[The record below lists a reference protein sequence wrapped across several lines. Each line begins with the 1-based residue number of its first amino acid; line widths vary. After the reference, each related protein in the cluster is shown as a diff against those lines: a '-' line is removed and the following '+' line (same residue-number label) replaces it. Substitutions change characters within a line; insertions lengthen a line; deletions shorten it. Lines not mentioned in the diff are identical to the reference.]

1 MNKKHIRI
9 AATTAV
15 TAVALGVA
23 APTAGAV
30 EAVREAKTAS
40 RTAEPLRPTAADV
53 RDLVSRMRSDGVDQN
68 QIREFEQYAKQLED
82 PKTQDRILGS
92 GTIIRKLIVAGLRH
106 GGVWAGK
113 IVGKVSKKAGDYL
126 TRNGG
131 KIADAIEDV
140 EGWTETA
147 LAVAMV
153 HAGVPTD
160 IATDI
165 AKGIML
171 VAM

>member
-1 MNKKHIRI
+1 MR
-9 AATTAV
+9 
-15 TAVALGVA
+15 
-23 APTAGAV
+23 
-30 EAVREAKTAS
+30 
-40 RTAEPLRPTAADV
+40 AD
-53 RDLVSRMRSDGVDQN
+53 GTDQN

-113 IVGKVSKKAGDYL
+113 IAGKVSKRAGDYL
-126 TRNGG
+126 ARNGA

-153 HAGVPTD
+153 RAGVPTD

-171 VAM
+171 IAM